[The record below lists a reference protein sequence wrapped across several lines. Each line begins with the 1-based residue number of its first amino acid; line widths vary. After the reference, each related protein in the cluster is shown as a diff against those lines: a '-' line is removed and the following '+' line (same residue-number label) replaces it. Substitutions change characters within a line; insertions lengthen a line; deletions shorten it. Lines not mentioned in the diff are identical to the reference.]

1 MTQLEILLTLF
12 GFVSGSIVTMI
23 LYQIPIRRMKRSLYK
38 LRGQVYYWS
47 RQMPVVGKRGRPA
60 KSKSV

>member
-23 LYQIPIRRMKRSLYK
+23 LYQYQLEE
-38 LRGQVYYWS
+38 
-47 RQMPVVGKRGRPA
+47 
-60 KSKSV
+60 